1 MAEKLSVGAIGP
13 EVARLHELLQRH
25 NFEVPA
31 AEVHRAFFGPGTR
44 DAVLACQREHG
55 LACSGEV
62 DESTAALLSGTP
74 PPPAGRIA
82 RPDAPAPHEVTRM
95 TQALSPVV
103 QGAFVSPT
111 WPGEAPINPSQ
122 YTVTGQVRHSDN
134 SPFDGQVIVFE
145 EHPDDPVRLAEGD
158 TDPEGRYRIGYTLP
172 ENAGVARLR
181 VAAFDHDGQR
191 RAEETA
197 DGSQSF
203 AMVNLRVREPGHFRV
218 GGRVVGEARTDV
230 GGRRVVVVDKN
241 VGGDTELAET
251 TSGPDGTYN
260 VAFTYCGMKD
270 RPDLQARAFS
280 AGPNPWFSGNQRCVT
295 TREALRRWIFR

>member
-1 MAEKLSVGAIGP
+1 
-13 EVARLHELLQRH
+13 
-25 NFEVPA
+25 VPA

-241 VGGDTELAET
+241 VGGDCPNGEQQPREDHKSQTAHRKFPKTGENHGVKMTTGGVKLYHMPAASAELRTLTFQAT
-251 TSGPDGTYN
+251 TNHWTCA
-260 VAFTYCGMKD
+260 VASQTAND
-270 RPDLQARAFS
+270 AS
-280 AGPNPWFSGNQRCVT
+280 
-295 TREALRRWIFR
+295 